1 MFQSVTYQIFQSKQ
15 KSNLIITACIL
26 LFIFTN
32 VLLDYSF
39 TQFQNSAFYI
49 SESLLFSSYW
59 VLFLPLLTAVLK
71 LTKKSENLMIRLL
84 VISAAIV
91 LHLFSYPILVWIISK
106 VFYYHTFSY
115 WQTFNFG
122 LSAYFIKTVII
133 YGVSLLVVVLWNR
146 KSQSLPLKEK
156 VDGQTNEQNFIRSIL
171 ISDRNNKKQ
180 LLEVKDILYF
190 AANSPYVTIYHSSKK
205 YLHAETLRSL
215 ETQLDGKQ
223 FVRIH
228 KSHIVNIDKISA
240 IQSRQNGDYDIT
252 LLEHTTLRVSRSYAK
267 NFKSKFSEHNQ
278 LALK

>member
-1 MFQSVTYQIFQSKQ
+1 
-15 KSNLIITACIL
+15 
-26 LFIFTN
+26 
-32 VLLDYSF
+32 
-39 TQFQNSAFYI
+39 
-49 SESLLFSSYW
+49 
-59 VLFLPLLTAVLK
+59 
-71 LTKKSENLMIRLL
+71 MIRLL

-133 YGVSLLVVVLWNR
+133 YGFSLLVVILWNK

-171 ISDRNNKKQ
+171 ISDRNNTKQ
-180 LLEVKDILYF
+180 LLEVNDVLYF
-190 AANSPYVTIYHSSKK
+190 AANSPYITIYHSSKK

>member
-1 MFQSVTYQIFQSKQ
+1 
-15 KSNLIITACIL
+15 
-26 LFIFTN
+26 
-32 VLLDYSF
+32 
-39 TQFQNSAFYI
+39 
-49 SESLLFSSYW
+49 
-59 VLFLPLLTAVLK
+59 
-71 LTKKSENLMIRLL
+71 MIRLL

-91 LHLFSYPILVWIISK
+91 LHLFSYPILVWMISK
-106 VFYYHTFSY
+106 TFYYHTFSY

-133 YGVSLLVVVLWNR
+133 YGFSLLVVVLWNR

-190 AANSPYVTIYHSSKK
+190 AANSPYITIYHSSKK
-205 YLHAETLRSL
+205 YLHTETLRSL
-215 ETQLDGKQ
+215 ENQLDGKQ

-228 KSHIVNIDKISA
+228 KSHIVNIDKVSA

-252 LLEHTTLRVSRSYAK
+252 LLEHTTLRVSRSHAK